1 MRAQQLHFRVSLYVQ
16 CIHLI
21 ENERDCVLAYGAD
34 VSVQR
39 ADLFLLQAEPQ
50 LQVLVLRQQLV
61 PLLK

>member
-21 ENERDCVLAYGAD
+21 ENERDCMLAYGAD

-39 ADLFLLQAEPQ
+39 ADLFLLQAESQ
-50 LQVLVLRQQLV
+50 LQVLVLG
-61 PLLK
+61 